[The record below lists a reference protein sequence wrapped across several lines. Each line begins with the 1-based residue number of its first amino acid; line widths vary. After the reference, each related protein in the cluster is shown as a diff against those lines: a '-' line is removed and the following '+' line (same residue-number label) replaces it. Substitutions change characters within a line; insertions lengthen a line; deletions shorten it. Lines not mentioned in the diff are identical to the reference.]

1 MPSYNP
7 FDPTG
12 QNRQP
17 TPPQQVTYPLPG
29 ETDQQ
34 MRDRRWPG
42 QEHRT
47 PDQLQFDPYTGM
59 PINANGPPGAEVAL
73 GYQYR
78 AQEII
83 RRRQNALWSD
93 AANSIN
99 QGIGLMSS
107 YRPGGSA
114 ALASGLF
121 QNKANVYQNQAASL
135 EEPDLMSQYRD
146 AKSSDA
152 DKAAKQARNIQLG
165 LSAASLVAGVA
176 TGGAG
181 FFVGG
186 AAGAA
191 AAAQTPGAAAS
202 GTSLR
207 ADAGMGGGGSPA
219 SVGGPGGVP
228 GGGGGYSGGA
238 GAAYATPG
246 GGGGGAP
253 GTSGGGGV
261 GAPGGSHSA
270 GAAAGASVGAAAG
283 GFGAGGGFGGVDAA
297 IAAMRV
303 HPAME
308 PIMLSNIAGD
318 KSFASSTSLRAQS
331 ARRRLTRAM

>member
-1 MPSYNP
+1 MPFRP
-7 FDPTG
+7 GDPEYDP
-12 QNRQP
+12 NFKP
-17 TPPQQVTYPLPG
+17 PPPQQFQGQLPG

-83 RRRQNALWSD
+83 RRRQNALWGD
-93 AANSIN
+93 AANSIQ

-121 QNKANVYQNQAASL
+121 QNKANIYQNQAASL

-181 FFVGG
+181 FFLGG

-191 AAAQTPGAAAS
+191 GAAAQTPGAAAS

-207 ADAGMGGGGSPA
+207 ADAGMGGGGAPA
-219 SVGGPGGVP
+219 SVGGPGRVP
-228 GGGGGYSGGA
+228 GGGGYSGGA

-253 GTSGGGGV
+253 GTPGGGGV
-261 GAPGGSHSA
+261 GAPGGSHS
-270 GAAAGASVGAAAG
+270 AAAGASVGAAAG
-283 GFGAGGGFGGVDAA
+283 GFGASGGFGGVDAA